1 MKSFF
6 EPSIVFDHQV
16 VRPLSH
22 ILPNWELTWDDT
34 TGKYVEEEDSYA
46 KLLNVLISELD
57 STIPPSKYHDNEDRL
72 AEYVKKSLN
81 WKIYKKGNRW
91 LGMDYFSIL
100 EQGGFQD
107 IDQNELLLA
116 AAGRIKA
123 AKDSGQ
129 FNFDDMEKS
138 HREMLAAV
146 ITIILYHR
154 TEFVWHFT
162 SRHCAGDAVPPRI
175 VQLGERGGKFT
186 ASGFHRQFVAADFAD
201 LHRRHAHEL
210 GAFDDFHGVERSATD
225 DV

>member
-6 EPSIVFDHQV
+6 GNSDLFDHQV

-22 ILPNWELTWDDT
+22 ILPNWELTWDANAD
-34 TGKYVEEEDSYA
+34 KYVEEDDSYA
-46 KLLNVLISELD
+46 KLLNELIEELGVTV
-57 STIPPSKYHDNEDRL
+57 SPVKYHDNEDCL

-91 LGMDYFSIL
+91 VGMDYFSIL

-107 IDQNELLLA
+107 FNQRELLLA

-123 AKDSGQ
+123 AKDRKQ
-129 FNFDDMEKS
+129 RHYDEMEKS

-154 TEFVWHFT
+154 TEF
-162 SRHCAGDAVPPRI
+162 P
-175 VQLGERGGKFT
+175 
-186 ASGFHRQFVAADFAD
+186 
-201 LHRRHAHEL
+201 
-210 GAFDDFHGVERSATD
+210 
-225 DV
+225 

>member
-6 EPSIVFDHQV
+6 LQSIVFDHQV

-91 LGMDYFSIL
+91 LGMDNFSIL

-123 AKDSGQ
+123 AKNRGQ
-129 FNFDDMEKS
+129 FHFDDMEKS

-154 TEFVWHFT
+154 TEF
-162 SRHCAGDAVPPRI
+162 A
-175 VQLGERGGKFT
+175 
-186 ASGFHRQFVAADFAD
+186 
-201 LHRRHAHEL
+201 
-210 GAFDDFHGVERSATD
+210 
-225 DV
+225 